1 MLDRLGSNRFLVPHV
16 VQVLPPTM
24 KSGDPV
30 SKRAVKFCG
39 GVPMLKVVYHFE
51 DLLNP
56 YTAHVRLKLNDQA
69 LTWLSVLL
77 NQSLYVN

>member
-39 GVPMLKVVYHFE
+39 GVPMLKVVYHYE
-51 DLLNP
+51 GLSD
-56 YTAHVRLKLNDQA
+56 YCTAYMCEESNHEL

-77 NQSLYVN
+77 NQSLYIY